1 MSSAIKVLIADDHT
15 IVRQGLRSLLESS
28 ADIRVVGEAADGRQ
42 AIELAERLQPDV
54 VVMDIA
60 MPGLNGLEATREI
73 RRRFPKIRVLALTM
87 HRDPQYAVRLLQAGA
102 AGYLLKDSAKEA
114 LLAALQ
120 AVVRGETFLSPEV
133 SRQVSD
139 VYDRH
144 GEAAAARS
152 PFETLTTREREI
164 LQRIAEGYTSRQ
176 IAGQLAISAKTVN
189 NHRAR
194 IMDKLNIRDIAG
206 LTRFALQHGLIQAE

>member
-1 MSSAIKVLIADDHT
+1 
-15 IVRQGLRSLLESS
+15 
-28 ADIRVVGEAADGRQ
+28 
-42 AIELAERLQPDV
+42 
-54 VVMDIA
+54 VMDVA

-73 RRRFPKIRVLALTM
+73 RKRFPNIRVLALTM
-87 HRDPQYAVRLLQAGA
+87 HRDPQYAFRLQQAGA

-120 AVVRGETFLSPEV
+120 AVMRGEMYLSPEV
-133 SRQVSD
+133 SRQMQ
-139 VYDRH
+139 
-144 GEAAAARS
+144 EAYLQRGDAVTGATS
-152 PFETLTTREREI
+152 PFDTLTTREREI

-206 LTRFALQHGLIQAE
+206 LTRFAVQNGLIRAE